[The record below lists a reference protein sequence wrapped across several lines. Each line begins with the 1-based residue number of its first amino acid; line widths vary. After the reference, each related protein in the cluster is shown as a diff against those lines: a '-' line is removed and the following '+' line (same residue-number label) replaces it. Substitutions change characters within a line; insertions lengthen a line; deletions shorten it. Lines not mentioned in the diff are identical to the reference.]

1 MFLPGPAWLLLNKIY
16 TPFNR
21 SLYVWT
27 HNVDPLIQYV
37 DEVFN
42 VSMKL
47 IDDTLEAQTITVP
60 GPSPFAF
67 AFPQL
72 VDPIP
77 PPPPLSLTR
86 KMTW

>member
-1 MFLPGPAWLLLNKIY
+1 MLNKIY
-16 TPFNR
+16 TPFNW

-60 GPSPFAF
+60 DSSPFAF

-77 PPPPLSLTR
+77 PPPPLRLTR